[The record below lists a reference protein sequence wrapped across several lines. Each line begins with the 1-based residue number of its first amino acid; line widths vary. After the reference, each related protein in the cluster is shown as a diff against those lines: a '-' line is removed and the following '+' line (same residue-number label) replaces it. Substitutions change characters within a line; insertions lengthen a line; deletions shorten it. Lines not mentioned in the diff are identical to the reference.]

1 MSLDLRKTEAPL
13 AAQPR
18 RNPIT
23 PVQPAS
29 YSTLSWRT
37 SRASAGAGECVEVAA
52 ASPLVL
58 ARDSRDRSGPVL
70 RLTSGQWTGM
80 LDRIKNGDLNSG

>member
-1 MSLDLRKTEAPL
+1 M

-18 RNPIT
+18 RNST
-23 PVQPAS
+23 TAVQPTS

-52 ASPLVL
+52 ASPFVL
-58 ARDSRDRSGPVL
+58 TRDSRDRSGAVL
-70 RLTSGQWTGM
+70 RFTPAQWVG
-80 LDRIKNGDLNSG
+80 LVERIKNGDLSAG

>member
-1 MSLDLRKTEAPL
+1 M

-18 RNPIT
+18 RNST
-23 PVQPAS
+23 TSVQPTS

-52 ASPLVL
+52 ASPFVL
-58 ARDSRDRSGPVL
+58 TRDSRNRSGAVL
-70 RLTSGQWTGM
+70 RFTPAQWLG
-80 LDRIKNGDLNSG
+80 LVERIKNDDLSTGKA

>member
-1 MSLDLRKTEAPL
+1 L

-18 RNPIT
+18 RNST
-23 PVQPAS
+23 KTVQPTF

-37 SRASAGAGECVEVAA
+37 SRASAGAGECVEIAA
-52 ASPLVL
+52 ASPFVL

-70 RLTSGQWTGM
+70 SFTSGQWMGM
-80 LDRIKNGDLNSG
+80 LARIKNGDLSAG

>member
-1 MSLDLRKTEAPL
+1 L

-18 RNPIT
+18 RNST
-23 PVQPAS
+23 TSVQPTS

-52 ASPLVL
+52 ASPFVL
-58 ARDSRDRSGPVL
+58 TRDSRNRSGAVL
-70 RLTSGQWTGM
+70 RFTPAQWLG
-80 LDRIKNGDLNSG
+80 LVERIKNGDLSAG

>member
-1 MSLDLRKTEAPL
+1 M

-18 RNPIT
+18 RNSTT

-29 YSTLSWRT
+29 YSNLSWRT

-52 ASPLVL
+52 ASPFVL
-58 ARDSRDRSGPVL
+58 TRDSRNRSGAMLRFTPAQWL
-70 RLTSGQWTGM
+70 RLVE
-80 LDRIKNGDLNSG
+80 RIKSGDLSAG